1 MSAMPAKG
9 GVGRACMNEAGIDFG
24 SDRGR
29 AHVHIV
35 VHVMRARVLVPML
48 MRMQASVVRARVV
61 GADG

>member
-1 MSAMPAKG
+1 
-9 GVGRACMNEAGIDFG
+9 MNEAGIVSG
-24 SDRGR
+24 SDSETENGR

>member
-1 MSAMPAKG
+1 MPAMPATG
-9 GVGRACMNEAGIDFG
+9 GVGRACMNEAAIVSG

-61 GADG
+61 GADE

>member
-1 MSAMPAKG
+1 
-9 GVGRACMNEAGIDFG
+9 MNEAGIVSG